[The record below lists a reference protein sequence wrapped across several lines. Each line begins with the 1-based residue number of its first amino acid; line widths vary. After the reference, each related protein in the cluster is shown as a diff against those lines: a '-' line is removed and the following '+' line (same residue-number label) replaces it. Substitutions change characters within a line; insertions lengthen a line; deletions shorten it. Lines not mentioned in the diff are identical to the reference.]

1 MASVSHNLQ
10 YVATILGV
18 TLAQSLSPGAADRL
32 GSGLGSLAH
41 LLAPS
46 RRKIARDNLLQAFG
60 DELTRDEIDEIVN
73 NVFRNIG
80 RTLVEFS
87 RFGKTGRQGV
97 LDIVVGDGEEN
108 IREALER
115 GRGGIITTAH
125 FGCWEMLGA
134 WFGCRGH
141 KMDFLVGEQHNA
153 RVDNLFVEFRR
164 AMGVGIIPLRS
175 SIRGIYKALRANHL
189 VGLVAD
195 QHTGNGLPIDF
206 FGRKAAAA
214 KGPATFAV
222 KIGSPVLP
230 FLLRREKYDRH
241 VVLAGKPL
249 YPIEGNDPEEEI
261 NRITIETNIF
271 FEKGISAY
279 PDQWM
284 WTHRRWKL

>member
-1 MASVSHNLQ
+1 MSHNLE
-10 YVATILGV
+10 YAATLVGV
-18 TLAQSLSPGAADRL
+18 KLAQALSPPMADRL
-32 GSGLGSLAH
+32 GAGLGSLVH
-41 LLAPS
+41 MLAGS
-46 RRKIARDNLLQAFG
+46 RRRIAHDNISQALGNEF
-60 DELTRDEIDEIVN
+60 TRAEIDEIVY

-87 RFGKTGRQGV
+87 RFRKTGRQGV
-97 LDIVVGDGEEN
+97 LDIVVGDGEDN
-108 IREALER
+108 IREALGK

-134 WFGCRGH
+134 WFGCRGYE
-141 KMDFLVGEQHNA
+141 MDFLVGTQHNA
-153 RVDNLFVEFRR
+153 KVDDLFVDFRR
-164 AMGVGIIPLRS
+164 SMGVGIIPLKS

-230 FLLRREKYDRH
+230 LLMRRESFDRH
-241 VVLAGKPL
+241 VVMAGKPL
-249 YPIEGNDPEEEI
+249 YPSKDADPAQEVD
-261 NRITIETNIF
+261 RITIECNRF
-271 FEKGISAY
+271 FEKGIYAY